1 MRHDQSSINKIN
13 SKVLDGCRDFLW
25 RDEERAPL
33 ICREKVTE
41 LLTAEDLVVTCK
53 GSFKQNMISHLSIK
67 CKKVLD
73 SCRGF
78 LWRDEE
84 WTPLIY
90 GEKSHRIGLQL
101 KTWCYL
107 YHLIQTR
114 HDQSTLWDLS
124 GIQGSTFVCRR
135 PNVSHQQLNFEIR
148 EKNVLRG
155 QQSAGHTVPSM
166 NKTKL

>member
-53 GSFKQNMISHLSIK
+53 GSFKQNMITHLSIK

-78 LWRDEE
+78 FVEGWRMNTSHLSRKKSPNWLAAKDLVLLVSPHPNETWSINTLRPFRNSRLNICLWKAKCLSSTVEF
-84 WTPLIY
+84 WNK
-90 GEKSHRIGLQL
+90 EKKCL
-101 KTWCYL
+101 KRTAKCWP
-107 YHLIQTR
+107 H
-114 HDQSTLWDLS
+114 
-124 GIQGSTFVCRR
+124 
-135 PNVSHQQLNFEIR
+135 
-148 EKNVLRG
+148 
-155 QQSAGHTVPSM
+155 SAQHEQD
-166 NKTKL
+166 